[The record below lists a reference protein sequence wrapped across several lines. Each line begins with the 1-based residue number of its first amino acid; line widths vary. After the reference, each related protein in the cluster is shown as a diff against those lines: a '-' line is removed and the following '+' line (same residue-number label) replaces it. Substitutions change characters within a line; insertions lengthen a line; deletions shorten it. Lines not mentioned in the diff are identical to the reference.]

1 MSIKTAWRPS
11 RREFLSVCVHGVGG
25 AALAHTAASTAAL
38 FAPAITAAELRRDE
52 SRVDKPMAASATAT
66 DRTGAPPTLEQIAP
80 GIYIRR
86 GVDEDATATNS
97 GAIANIGF
105 IVGGNSVAVMDP
117 GGSLRDG
124 QQLRALI
131 RSVTK
136 LPIRFVVLSHV
147 HPDHIF
153 GAGAFQADQPAFI
166 GHFRLPN
173 SLAQRGEYYQGRLE
187 AVLGK
192 GQAGPVVTPTM
203 LVQNQTEIDLGG
215 RTLQITAHALAHT
228 DSDLSVL
235 DGQTGTLLAAD
246 LLFVRRVPSLDGSLK
261 GWLKELAA
269 LKSLKVRRAVPGHG
283 PASVDWPVGAADLER
298 YLSVLLRET
307 REAVAK
313 GVDIEA
319 AVKTVGRSERG
330 KWLLFDDYHGR
341 NVTQAF
347 KEVEW
352 E

>member
-1 MSIKTAWRPS
+1 M
-11 RREFLSVCVHGVGG
+11 
-25 AALAHTAASTAAL
+25 AASTQAGAQHGE
-38 FAPAITAAELRRDE
+38 PA
-52 SRVDKPMAASATAT
+52 VDVQRSLK
-66 DRTGAPPTLEQIAP
+66 LEQVAP

-86 GVDEDATATNS
+86 GMDEDATAANR

-105 IVGGNSVAVMDP
+105 IIGKNCVAVMDP

-124 QQLRALI
+124 EQLRSAI
-131 RSVTK
+131 RAITK

-153 GAGAFQADQPAFI
+153 GAGAFQADQPEFI

-173 SLAQRGEYYQGRLE
+173 SLAQRGEYYQQRLE

-192 GQAGPVVTPTM
+192 EQAGPVVAPTM
-203 LVQNQTEIDLGG
+203 LVQDKKDIDLGD
-215 RTLQITAHALAHT
+215 RALRITAHALAHT
-228 DSDLSVL
+228 DSDLSVF
-235 DGQTGTLLAAD
+235 DAQTRTLLASD
-246 LLFVRRVPSLDGSLK
+246 LLFVRRIPSLDGSLK
-261 GWLKELAA
+261 GWLKELATLEA
-269 LKSLKVRRAVPGHG
+269 LKARRAVPGHG
-283 PASVDWPVGAADLER
+283 PASVDWPAGAADLER

-319 AVKTVGRSERG
+319 AVQTVGRSERE

>member
-1 MSIKTAWRPS
+1 VTSPLSHSAKAQTS
-11 RREFLSVCVHGVGG
+11 RREFLAACVHCAGG
-25 AALAHTAASTAAL
+25 IALASTVRAA
-38 FAPAITAAELRRDE
+38 
-52 SRVDKPMAASATAT
+52 VASK
-66 DRTGAPPTLEQIAP
+66 LEQAAP
-80 GIYIRR
+80 GVYIRR
-86 GVDEDATATNS
+86 GIDEDATVANG

-105 IVGGNSVAVMDP
+105 IVGENSVAVMDP

-124 QQLRALI
+124 RQLRASI
-131 RSVTK
+131 RAITK

-153 GAGAFQADQPAFI
+153 GAGAFREDKPEFI

-173 SLAQRGEYYQGRLE
+173 SLAQRGEYYRERLE

-192 GQAGPVVTPTM
+192 GQAGAVVAPTM
-203 LVQNQTEIDLGG
+203 LVQGEQAIDLGG
-215 RTLQITAHALAHT
+215 RKLTITAHPLAHT

-235 DGQTGTLLAAD
+235 DEQTGTLLASD

-261 GWLKELAA
+261 GWLKALAA
-269 LKSLKVRRAVPGHG
+269 LKQTKARRAVPGHG
-283 PASVDWPVGAADLER
+283 PASVDWPAGAGDLER

-313 GVDIEA
+313 GVEIEA
-319 AVKTVGRSERG
+319 AVKTVGRSERE